1 MGAGIEPLTRSGIPM
16 AEKISVKAS
25 ETDSDEIDLGRLLGT
40 LLDHRWLIIGVTA
53 IFTIIGILY
62 ATLATPIYRSDAL
75 IQVEQNT
82 SNSLLKDIASV
93 LPDAKPESAAEI
105 ELIKS
110 RMVVGKTVS
119 DLSLDI
125 VVQQKYFP
133 IFGKG
138 FSRLMNDEPNK
149 IAVSKLEIPTSWQ
162 DEWFE
167 LRVIDDSTYEVDAG
181 NSIKIEGKV
190 GQLVKKDNLSILVS
204 DIQAEKGTVFR
215 LKKSNVVTAINNIL
229 EDLKVADKGKDTGVL
244 SLSYQGE
251 DSELTNK
258 ILNSISQNYL
268 QQNVERKSEEAGKS
282 LEFLKEQLPHVRSS
296 LDESDNKL
304 NSYRQKN
311 ESVDLTLEAKSVLET
326 MVSVESQL
334 NELTF
339 KEAEISKLYTKEH
352 PAYRALM
359 EKRKILE
366 EEREKI
372 NKRVGA
378 MPKTQQE
385 ILRLTRD
392 VNVGQEVYMQLLNK
406 QQELSINKASTVGN
420 VRIIDPA
427 ALKIKPV
434 EPKKIVILLLSMIS
448 GVVISMS
455 FVILKTLLHKG
466 IESPEQLEELG
477 INVYASVPLSEWQ
490 QKKDRALLGRNK
502 KANTRSTDLLA
513 VGNPTDLAIEA
524 IRSLRTSLHFAMME
538 AKNNV
543 LMISG
548 ASPAIG
554 KTFISANLGA
564 VIAQS
569 GQRVLIVDSDMR
581 KGYAHELLGT
591 QSTDGLSDIL
601 SGQCTV
607 AQAVRKTSVEN
618 MDFIPRGQVPP
629 NPSELLMHSR
639 FSDFVKWT
647 SENYDLVLLDTPP
660 ILAVTDAAIISR
672 HTGTSLLVARFEMNT
687 VKEIEVSIRR
697 FEQNGTEIKGVIL
710 NAIVK
715 RAASYYGYG
724 NYNYYTYDYK
734 SDK

>member
-1 MGAGIEPLTRSGIPM
+1 MT
-16 AEKISVKAS
+16 EKTSVKVS
-25 ETDSDEIDLGRLLGT
+25 ETNSDEIDLGRLLGT
-40 LLDHRWLIIGVTA
+40 LLDNRWLIIGVTA
-53 IFTIIGILY
+53 VFTVLGIMY
-62 ATLATPIYRSDAL
+62 AMLATPVYKADAL
-75 IQVEQNT
+75 IQVEQ
-82 SNSLLKDIASV
+82 SSGNSLLNDISSM
-93 LPDAKPESAAEI
+93 LPDAKPQSAAEV

-110 RMVVGKTVS
+110 RMVIGKTVN
-119 DLSLDI
+119 DLALDI
-125 VVQQKYFP
+125 SIQQKYFP
-133 IFGKG
+133 LVGKG
-138 FSRLMNDEPNK
+138 IARLAGNEPGK
-149 IAVSKLEIPTSWQ
+149 IAVSRLDVPESWQ
-162 DEWFE
+162 DEV
-167 LRVIDDSTYEVDAG
+167 LSLEVLPNQQYAVEAGDAVKFIG
-181 NSIKIEGKV
+181 SV
-190 GQLVKKDNLSILVS
+190 GQLENHNGITLLVS
-204 DIQAEKGTVFR
+204 DIAAETGTIFR
-215 LKKSNVVTAINNIL
+215 IQKLNQLTAINALLDNFN
-229 EDLKVADKGKDTGVL
+229 VADKGKDTGVL
-244 SLSYQGE
+244 ALSLEGE
-251 DSELTNK
+251 DPALTTK
-258 ILNSISQNYL
+258 ILGSISQNYL

-282 LEFLKEQLPHVRSS
+282 LEFLKEQLPNVRSS
-296 LDESDNKL
+296 LNEAENKL
-304 NSYRQKN
+304 NQFRQQN
-311 ESVDLTLEAKSVLET
+311 ESVDLSLEAKAVLDT
-326 MVSVESQL
+326 TVAVEAQL

-339 KEAEISKLYTKEH
+339 KEAEISKLYTREH

-359 EKRKILE
+359 EKRKTLE
-366 EEREKI
+366 QERDKL

-392 VNVGQEVYMQLLNK
+392 VQAGQEVYMQLLNK

-420 VRIIDPA
+420 VRIVDNAVIQP
-427 ALKIKPV
+427 KPV
-434 EPKKIVILLLSMIS
+434 KPKKSLIVLLAMILGGMVSTA
-448 GVVISMS
+448 

-490 QKKDRALLGRNK
+490 QKKDRALLGK
-502 KANTRSTDLLA
+502 KSKKGNTRAADLLA
-513 VGNPTDLAIEA
+513 VGNPADLAIEA

-554 KTFISANLGA
+554 KTFVSANLGA

-569 GQRVLIVDSDMR
+569 GQRVLIVDCDMR
-581 KGYAHELLGT
+581 KGYAHELMGT
-591 QSTDGLSDIL
+591 HGTDGLSDIL
-601 SGQCTV
+601 SGQCG
-607 AQAVRKTSVEN
+607 AEKSVRKTAVEN

-639 FSDFVKWT
+639 FAEFVKWAG
-647 SENYDLVLLDTPP
+647 EHYDLVLLDTPP

-672 HTGTSLLVARFEMNT
+672 NAGTSLLVARFEMNT

-724 NYNYYTYDYK
+724 NYNYYAYDYK
-734 SDK
+734 SDDKNK

>member
-1 MGAGIEPLTRSGIPM
+1 MT
-16 AEKISVKAS
+16 EKISVKAS
-25 ETDSDEIDLGRLLGT
+25 ETNSDEIDLGRLFGT
-40 LLDHRWLIIGVTA
+40 LLDNRWLIIGVTA
-53 IFTIIGILY
+53 VFTIIGILY
-62 ATLATPIYRSDAL
+62 ATFATPFYKADAL
-75 IQVEQNT
+75 IQVEQNAG
-82 SNSLLKDIASV
+82 NSLLKDISSV

-125 VVQQKYFP
+125 IAQQKYFP
-133 IFGKG
+133 VFGKG
-138 FSRLMNDEPNK
+138 FARLMGEESGK
-149 IAVSKLEIPTSWQ
+149 IAVSRLEVPQSWE
-162 DEWFE
+162 DETIN
-167 LRVIDDSTYEVDAG
+167 LHVIDDQNYLVEAGDA
-181 NSIKIEGKV
+181 IKFNGKV
-190 GQLVKKDNLSILVS
+190 GQIEKKNGLSLLVS
-204 DIQAEKGTVFR
+204 DINADEGTVFR
-215 LKKSNVVTAINNIL
+215 IKKLNTITAINNIL
-229 EDLKVADKGKDTGVL
+229 TSLTVADKGKDTGVL
-244 SLSYQGE
+244 SLSYEGE
-251 DSELTNK
+251 DPELTNK

-282 LEFLKEQLPHVRSS
+282 LEFLKEQLPNVRLT
-296 LDESDNKL
+296 LDEADNKL
-304 NSYRQKN
+304 NNYRQKN
-311 ESVDLTLEAKSVLET
+311 ESVDLSLEAKAVLDT

-359 EKRKILE
+359 EKRKTLE

-372 NKRVGA
+372 NKRVSV

-406 QQELSINKASTVGN
+406 QQELSINKASTVGY
-420 VRIIDPA
+420 VRIIDAA
-427 ALKIKPV
+427 ALQLKPV
-434 EPKKIVILLLSMIS
+434 KPRKL
-448 GVVISMS
+448 VVIIFAMILGSIIS
-455 FVILKTLLHKG
+455 TIFVLLKTFLHKG
-466 IESPEQLEELG
+466 IESPEQLEYMG

-490 QKKDRALLGRNK
+490 QKKDRALLGKGK
-502 KANTRSTDLLA
+502 KGNTRSTELLA
-513 VGNPTDLAIEA
+513 VGNPADLAIEA

-554 KTFISANLGA
+554 KTFVSANLGA

-569 GQRVLIVDSDMR
+569 GQRVLIVDCDMR
-581 KGYAHELLGT
+581 KGYAHELMGV
-591 QSTDGLSDIL
+591 QGINGLSDIL
-601 SGQCTV
+601 SGQITTEKSIS
-607 AQAVRKTSVEN
+607 KTAIEN
-618 MDFIPRGQVPP
+618 MDFIARGQIPP

-639 FSDFVKWT
+639 FSQFIDWA
-647 SENYDLVLLDTPP
+647 SEHYDIVLLDTPP

-672 HTGTSLLVARFEMNT
+672 NAGTSLLVARFEVNT
-687 VKEIEVSIRR
+687 LKEIEVSVRR

-734 SDK
+734 SEKKG

>member
-1 MGAGIEPLTRSGIPM
+1 M
-16 AEKISVKAS
+16 AEKISVKTS
-25 ETDSDEIDLGRLLGT
+25 ETNSDEIDLGRLLGT

-62 ATLATPIYRSDAL
+62 ATFATPIYRSDAL

-82 SNSLLKDIASV
+82 GNSLLKDISSV

-110 RMVVGKTVS
+110 RMVVGKTVD
-119 DLSLDI
+119 DLSLDV
-125 VVQQKYFP
+125 VVQKKYFP
-133 IFGKG
+133 VFGKG
-138 FSRLMNDEPNK
+138 FARLMEHKPEK
-149 IAVSKLEIPTSWQ
+149 IAVSRLDVPASWK

-167 LRVIDDSTYEVDAG
+167 LRIIDANTYEVDVSGA
-181 NSIKIEGKV
+181 IKVEGKV
-190 GQLVKKDNLSILVS
+190 GQLTNKNNLSILVS
-204 DIQAEKGTVFR
+204 DIQADNGTVFR
-215 LKKSNVVTAINNIL
+215 VKKLNKITAVNNIL
-229 EDLKVADKGKDTGVL
+229 EDLAVADKGKDTGVL
-244 SLSYQGE
+244 ALSYQGE
-251 DSELTNK
+251 DPDLTNK

-282 LEFLKEQLPHVRSS
+282 LEFLKEQLPNVRLT
-296 LDESDNKL
+296 LDEADNKL

-311 ESVDLTLEAKSVLET
+311 ESVDLTLEAKAVLET
-326 MVSVESQL
+326 MVAVESQL

-359 EKRKILE
+359 EKRKTLE
-366 EEREKI
+366 EERGKI

-420 VRIIDPA
+420 VRVIDAA

-434 EPKKIVILLLSMIS
+434 KPRKAVIILLAMIAGIVISAI
-448 GVVISMS
+448 

-466 IESPEQLEELG
+466 LESPEQLEELG

-490 QKKDRALLGRNK
+490 QKKDRALLGKGK
-502 KANTRSTDLLA
+502 KGNVRSTELLA
-513 VGNPTDLAIEA
+513 VGNPADLAIEA

-554 KTFISANLGA
+554 KTFVSANLGA

-569 GQRVLIVDSDMR
+569 GQRVLIVDCDMR
-581 KGYAHELLGT
+581 KGYAHELMGC
-591 QSTDGLSDIL
+591 QGTDGLSDIL
-601 SGQCTV
+601 SGQITTEKSI
-607 AQAVRKTSVEN
+607 RKTAVEN
-618 MDFIPRGQVPP
+618 MDFIPRGQIPP

-639 FSDFVKWT
+639 FSQFIDWATK
-647 SENYDLVLLDTPP
+647 NYDIVLLDTPP
-660 ILAVTDAAIISR
+660 ILAVTDAAVISR
-672 HTGTSLLVARFEMNT
+672 HAGTSLLVARFEVNT
-687 VKEIEVSIRR
+687 LKEIEVSIRR
-697 FEQNGTEIKGVIL
+697 FEQNGTDIKGVIL

-715 RAASYYGYG
+715 RAASYYSYG
-724 NYNYYTYDYK
+724 NYDYYSYEYK

>member
-1 MGAGIEPLTRSGIPM
+1 MT
-16 AEKISVKAS
+16 EKTSAKVS
-25 ETDSDEIDLGRLLGT
+25 ETNSDEIDLGRLLGT
-40 LLDHRWLIIGVTA
+40 LLDNRWLIIGVTA
-53 IFTIIGILY
+53 VFTVLGIMY
-62 ATLATPIYRSDAL
+62 AMLTTPVYKADAL
-75 IQVEQNT
+75 IQVEQ
-82 SNSLLKDIASV
+82 SSGNSLLNDISSM
-93 LPDAKPESAAEI
+93 LPDAKPQSAAEV

-110 RMVVGKTVS
+110 RMVIGKTVN
-119 DLSLDI
+119 DLALDI
-125 VVQQKYFP
+125 RVQQKYFP
-133 IFGKG
+133 LVGKG
-138 FSRLMNDEPNK
+138 IARLSGSDPGE
-149 IAVSKLEIPTSWQ
+149 IAVSRLDVPESWQ
-162 DEWFE
+162 DETLSLEVLSNKQYAVE
-167 LRVIDDSTYEVDAG
+167 LGDVVKFTG
-181 NSIKIEGKV
+181 NI
-190 GQLVKKDNLSILVS
+190 GQLENHNDITLLVS
-204 DIQAEKGTVFR
+204 DIVAEPGTIFR
-215 LKKSNVVTAINNIL
+215 IQKLNQLTAIN
-229 EDLKVADKGKDTGVL
+229 DLLDNFSVADKGKDTGVL
-244 SLSYQGE
+244 ALSLEGE
-251 DSELTNK
+251 DPILTTK
-258 ILNSISQNYL
+258 ILSSISQNYL

-282 LEFLKEQLPHVRSS
+282 LEFLKEQLPDVRSS
-296 LDESDNKL
+296 LNDAENKL
-304 NSYRQKN
+304 NQFRQQN
-311 ESVDLTLEAKSVLET
+311 DSVDLSLEAKAVLDT
-326 MVSVESQL
+326 TVAVEAQL

-339 KEAEISKLYTKEH
+339 KEAEISKLYTREH

-359 EKRKILE
+359 EKRKTLE
-366 EEREKI
+366 QERDKL

-392 VNVGQEVYMQLLNK
+392 VQAGQEVYMQLLNK

-420 VRIIDPA
+420 VRIVDNAVIQP
-427 ALKIKPV
+427 KPV
-434 EPKKIVILLLSMIS
+434 KPKKALIVLLTIILGGITSTT
-448 GVVISMS
+448 

-490 QKKDRALLGRNK
+490 QKKDRALLGKKNK
-502 KANTRSTDLLA
+502 KSNARATDLLA
-513 VGNPTDLAIEA
+513 VGNPADLAIEA

-554 KTFISANLGA
+554 KTFVSANLGA

-569 GQRVLIVDSDMR
+569 GQRVLIVDCDMR
-581 KGYAHELLGT
+581 KGYAHELMGT
-591 QSTDGLSDIL
+591 DGTNGLSDIL
-601 SGQCTV
+601 SGQCYVTES
-607 AQAVRKTSVEN
+607 VRKTAVEN
-618 MDFIPRGQVPP
+618 MEFIPRGQVPP

-639 FSDFVKWT
+639 FADFVKWAG
-647 SENYDLVLLDTPP
+647 EHYDLVLLDTPP

-672 HTGTSLLVARFEMNT
+672 NAGTSLLVARFEINT

-734 SDK
+734 SDKK

>member
-1 MGAGIEPLTRSGIPM
+1 MT
-16 AEKISVKAS
+16 EKTSVKVS
-25 ETDSDEIDLGRLLGT
+25 ETNSDEIDLGRLLGT
-40 LLDHRWLIIGVTA
+40 LLDNRWLIIGVTA
-53 IFTIIGILY
+53 VFTVLGIMY
-62 ATLATPIYRSDAL
+62 AMLATPVYKADAL
-75 IQVEQNT
+75 IQVEQ
-82 SNSLLKDIASV
+82 SSGNSLLKDISSV

-110 RMVVGKTVS
+110 RMVIGKTVN
-119 DLSLDI
+119 DLALD
-125 VVQQKYFP
+125 VNVQQKYFP

-138 FSRLMNDEPNK
+138 LSRIMDAEHQE
-149 IAVSKLEIPTSWQ
+149 IAVSRLEVPQSWQ
-162 DEWFE
+162 DENIE
-167 LRVIDDSTYEVDAG
+167 LRILDNENYSVEVSDA
-181 NSIKIEGKV
+181 IKFNGKV
-190 GQLVKKDNLSILVS
+190 GEIKKHNGLSLLVS
-204 DIQAEKGTVFR
+204 DINAEAGTTFYLR
-215 LKKSNVVTAINNIL
+215 KLNTITAINFVLDNL
-229 EDLKVADKGKDTGVL
+229 TVADKGKDTGVL
-244 SLSYQGE
+244 ALSYEGE
-251 DSELTNK
+251 EPELTNK

-282 LEFLKEQLPHVRSS
+282 LEFLKEQLPYVRSN
-296 LDESDNKL
+296 LDEADNKL
-304 NSYRQKN
+304 NSYRQNN
-311 ESVDLTLEAKSVLET
+311 ESVDLSLEAKAVLDT

-339 KEAEISKLYTKEH
+339 REAEISKLYTREH

-366 EEREKI
+366 EERDKV

-392 VNVGQEVYMQLLNK
+392 VNVGQDVYMQLLNK

-420 VRIIDPA
+420 VRIIDSA
-427 ALKIKPV
+427 AIQIKPV
-434 EPKKIVILLLSMIS
+434 KPKKILVVLLAMIVGGMIS
-448 GVVISMS
+448 VAFVV
-455 FVILKTLLHKG
+455 LKALLHKG
-466 IESPEQLEELG
+466 IERPEQLEELG

-490 QKKDRALLGRNK
+490 QKKDRALLGNKNK
-502 KANTRSTDLLA
+502 KGNTRATDLLA
-513 VGNPTDLAIEA
+513 VGNPADLAIEA

-554 KTFISANLGA
+554 KTFVSANLGA

-569 GQRVLIVDSDMR
+569 GQRVLIVDCDMR
-581 KGYAHELLGT
+581 KGYAHELMGT
-591 QSTDGLSDIL
+591 DGSNGLSDIL
-601 SGQCTV
+601 SSQCN
-607 AQAVRKTSVEN
+607 AGNSVRKTAVEN

-639 FSDFVKWT
+639 FADFVRWAG
-647 SENYDLVLLDTPP
+647 EHYDLVLLDTPP

-672 HTGTSLLVARFEMNT
+672 HVGTSLLVARFEMNT

-724 NYNYYTYDYK
+724 NYNYYTYEYK

>member
-1 MGAGIEPLTRSGIPM
+1 M
-16 AEKISVKAS
+16 AEKISVKTS
-25 ETDSDEIDLGRLLGT
+25 ETNSDEIDLGRLLGT

-62 ATLATPIYRSDAL
+62 ATFATPIYRSDAL

-82 SNSLLKDIASV
+82 GNALLKDISSV
-93 LPDAKPESAAEI
+93 LPDTKPESAAEI

-119 DLSLDI
+119 DLSLDV

-133 IFGKG
+133 VFGKG
-138 FSRLMNDEPNK
+138 FARLMEHKPEK
-149 IAVSKLEIPTSWQ
+149 IAVSRLDVPASWK

-167 LRVIDDSTYEVDAG
+167 LRIIDANTYEVDVSGA
-181 NSIKIEGKV
+181 IKVEGKV
-190 GQLVKKDNLSILVS
+190 GQLTNQNNLSILVS
-204 DIQAEKGTVFR
+204 DIQAENGTVFR
-215 LKKSNVVTAINNIL
+215 VKKLNKITAVNNIL
-229 EDLKVADKGKDTGVL
+229 EDLAVADKGKDTGVL
-244 SLSYQGE
+244 ALSYQGE
-251 DSELTNK
+251 DPDLTNK

-282 LEFLKEQLPHVRSS
+282 LEFLKEQLPNVRLT
-296 LDESDNKL
+296 LDEADNKL

-311 ESVDLTLEAKSVLET
+311 ESVDLTLEAKAVLET
-326 MVSVESQL
+326 MVAVESQL

-359 EKRKILE
+359 EKRKTLE
-366 EEREKI
+366 EERGKI
-372 NKRVGA
+372 NKRVGS

-420 VRIIDPA
+420 VRVIDAA

-434 EPKKIVILLLSMIS
+434 KPRKTVIVLLAMIAGIVISA
-448 GVVISMS
+448 V

-466 IESPEQLEELG
+466 LESPEQLEELG

-490 QKKDRALLGRNK
+490 QKKDRALLGKGK
-502 KANTRSTDLLA
+502 KGNVRSTELLA
-513 VGNPTDLAIEA
+513 VGNPADLAIEA

-538 AKNNV
+538 ATNNV

-554 KTFISANLGA
+554 KTFVSANLGA

-569 GQRVLIVDSDMR
+569 GQRVLIVDCDMR
-581 KGYAHELLGT
+581 KGYAHELMGC
-591 QSTDGLSDIL
+591 QGTDGLSDIL
-601 SGQCTV
+601 SGQITTEKSI
-607 AQAVRKTSVEN
+607 RKTAVEN
-618 MDFIPRGQVPP
+618 MDFIPRGQIPP

-639 FSDFVKWT
+639 FSQFIDWATK
-647 SENYDLVLLDTPP
+647 NYDIVLLDTPP
-660 ILAVTDAAIISR
+660 ILAVTDAAVISR
-672 HTGTSLLVARFEMNT
+672 HAGTSLLVARFEVNT
-687 VKEIEVSIRR
+687 LKEIEVSIRR

-715 RAASYYGYG
+715 RAASYYSYG
-724 NYNYYTYDYK
+724 NYDYYSYEYK

>member
-1 MGAGIEPLTRSGIPM
+1 M
-16 AEKISVKAS
+16 AEKISGKTS
-25 ETDSDEIDLGRLLGT
+25 ETNADEIDLGRLLGT

-62 ATLATPIYRSDAL
+62 ATFATPIYKADAL
-75 IQVEQNT
+75 IQVEQ
-82 SNSLLKDIASV
+82 SSGNSLLKDISSV
-93 LPDAKPESAAEI
+93 LPDSKPESAAEI

-125 VVQQKYFP
+125 VSEEKYFP

-138 FSRLMNDEPNK
+138 FARLMEKEPGN
-149 IAVSKLEIPTSWQ
+149 IAVSRLEVPQSWQ
-162 DEWFE
+162 DETIN
-167 LRVIDDSTYEVDAG
+167 LHVIDDQNYSIEAG
-181 NSIKIEGKV
+181 DTVKFNGKV
-190 GQLVKKDNLSILVS
+190 GQIEKHSGLSLLVS
-204 DIQAEKGTVFR
+204 DIKADTGTIFR
-215 LKKSNVVTAINNIL
+215 IRKLNTITAINNIL
-229 EDLKVADKGKDTGVL
+229 SNLTVADKGKDTGVL
-244 SLSYQGE
+244 SLSYEGE
-251 DSELTNK
+251 NPELTSK
-258 ILNSISQNYL
+258 ILNSISNNYL

-282 LEFLKEQLPHVRSS
+282 LEFLKDQLPNVRLT
-296 LDESDNKL
+296 LDEADNKL

-311 ESVDLTLEAKSVLET
+311 ESVDLSLEAKAVLDT

-359 EKRKILE
+359 EKRKTLE
-366 EEREKI
+366 DEREKI
-372 NKRVGA
+372 NKRVGV

-420 VRIIDPA
+420 VRIIDAA
-427 ALKIKPV
+427 ALQLKPV
-434 EPKKIVILLLSMIS
+434 KPRKLLAVLLTMIFGGTVS
-448 GVVISMS
+448 TV
-455 FVILKTLLHKG
+455 FVLLKTFLHKG

-490 QKKDRALLGRNK
+490 QKKDRALLGRGK
-502 KANTRSTDLLA
+502 KGNARSNELLA

-554 KTFISANLGA
+554 KTFVSANLGA
-564 VIAQS
+564 VVAQA
-569 GQRVLIVDSDMR
+569 GQRVLVVDCDMR
-581 KGYAHELLGT
+581 KGYAHELMGC

-601 SGQCTV
+601 SGQIT
-607 AQAVRKTSVEN
+607 AEKSLRKTSIEN

-639 FSDFVKWT
+639 FSQFVDWAT
-647 SENYDLVLLDTPP
+647 RNYDIILFDTPP

-672 HTGTSLLVARFEMNT
+672 HAGTSLLVARFEVNT
-687 VKEIEVSIRR
+687 LKEIEVSIRR
-697 FEQNGTEIKGVIL
+697 FEQNGTEIKGIIL

-734 SDK
+734 SEK